1 MKPKDKKPQFKKHN
15 HVYAVVGGACCN
27 SQFRKQL
34 FGAYDPNNIE
44 PLRKVVN
51 DFLKDTG
58 GHGKISDRDLGVI
71 FSFVQPRR
79 LQPIVAPPTTIQ
91 LKSIGHPGNAPGVLR
106 FESACEAFS
115 EVVCPVWPCDD
126 YGD

>member
-1 MKPKDKKPQFKKHN
+1 MEPEDMKPQFKKHN

-27 SQFRKQL
+27 REFRTQL
-34 FGAYDPNNIE
+34 FGAYDPNDIK

-58 GHGKISDRDLGVI
+58 GDGAISDHDLGVV

-79 LQPIVAPPTTIQ
+79 FQPIVEPPLTIQ
-91 LKSIGHPGNAPGVLR
+91 LMSIGHPDNAPGVLS
-106 FESACEAFS
+106 FESACEAFWA
-115 EVVCPVWPCDD
+115 VVCPVWPCDN
-126 YGD
+126 YSG